1 MLADVRLWMN
11 CFTSIEVS
19 LTVHE
24 EIFTSLLACHQP
36 QSTSTVFLNLFFSFC
51 RIKLQVIR
59 CPFYFQNSAF
69 QTCLALQA
77 LTARPDEVFEGTV
90 LVYQDL
96 GLVPSPFH

>member
-24 EIFTSLLACHQP
+24 EIFTSLLAGHQP
-36 QSTSTVFLNLFFSFC
+36 QSTRTVFLNLFFSFC
-51 RIKLQVIR
+51 RINLH